1 MVFPVR
7 SPRGSQAAT
16 RPGDPRQEKARG
28 AASDVAALRCAE
40 HANRICERAS
50 GRAPRKRRTRARALP
65 NAGQCRPRTRATVE
79 KCASQQRCRGGQ
91 EVSRAA
97 RRPRGRRSECPRRT
111 FFPASSLSSSL
122 LAAAAAAGGGS
133 TDQRVSGGGR
143 ASRERRK
150 LALRVRQLRPTR
162 RAAAKKGT
170 FQSYERGATP
180 DATKGRGGSSFRAPE
195 ARKRKLKK
203 KRLATRER
211 PRLVFPFFAAAVD
224 AAMMCSHVANTFPLS
239 AELGTQAN
247 TADSSEANRLAHG
260 ATSSFLG
267 GVTSCRGSLPHYGR

>member
-1 MVFPVR
+1 MCITTAVPGR
-7 SPRGSQAAT
+7 PRGQPRGSPST
-16 RPGDPRQEKARG
+16 RPAQRMPASHLFPRV
-28 AASDVAALRCAE
+28 VAFIVAFG
-40 HANRICERAS
+40 S
-50 GRAPRKRRTRARALP
+50 G
-65 NAGQCRPRTRATVE
+65 
-79 KCASQQRCRGGQ
+79 GG
-91 EVSRAA
+91 
-97 RRPRGRRSECPRRT
+97 GRR
-111 FFPASSLSSSL
+111 
-122 LAAAAAAGGGS
+122 GS

-170 FQSYERGATP
+170 FQSYDRGATP